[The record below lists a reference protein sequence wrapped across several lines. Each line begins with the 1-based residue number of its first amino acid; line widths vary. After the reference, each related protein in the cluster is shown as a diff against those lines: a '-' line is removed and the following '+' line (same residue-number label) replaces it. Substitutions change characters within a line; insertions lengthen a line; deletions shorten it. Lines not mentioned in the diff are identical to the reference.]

1 MASSTTTTTKI
12 PATTTGTEYI
22 TNNWLG
28 TMPGVPTALRE
39 REDWLN
45 SKFNEYATTQAG
57 ANNAYGGVLDA
68 LMSRLNGG
76 GDKISFGLEGNAPVS
91 FMPQT
96 ALNEMSAIQ
105 SLADTQRTNTMRLP
119 TEQWAW
125 QQTNPLH
132 TADMQ
137 IFDLLK
143 SLNTEAENRRYG
155 LPTTTTTA
163 NYSQGNPSLF
173 TVLGGL
179 ANLANTGMDTYDK
192 GKSLG
197 WWGS

>member
-1 MASSTTTTTKI
+1 MASSTVTTTQT
-12 PATTTGTEYI
+12 PATGTEYV
-22 TNNWLG
+22 TNKWLG

-45 SKFNEYATTQAG
+45 QKFNDYASTQAG
-57 ANNAYGGVLDA
+57 ANNAYGSILDS
-68 LMSRLNGG
+68 LMSRLNSG
-76 GDKISFGLEGNAPVS
+76 GDKVSFGLQGSAPVS

-96 ALNEMSAIQ
+96 ALNEMAAIQ
-105 SLADTQRTNTMRLP
+105 SLGDTQRTNTMRLP

-137 IFDLLK
+137 IFDLL
-143 SLNTEAENRRYG
+143 NTLSNQAENRRYG

-163 NYSQGNPSLF
+163 NYSQSNPSLF

-179 ANLANTGMDTYDK
+179 ANIANTGMDTYSK
-192 GKSLG
+192 GKDLG
-197 WWGS
+197 WWGTK